1 MKKLLFV
8 PLAAM
13 ILLSACRRDEDPEPD
28 PGPTDGPADTS
39 TVSFDLALVPYDSLS
54 KYHFFQGP
62 LAQFQPSNGVI
73 PFAPINALF
82 SDYAHKKRFLW
93 MPPGAGAVYESDS
106 SSFIFPD
113 GAVMIKTFS
122 YDHVQPD
129 DSHRILETRMLF
141 KRNGVWEFANYVWNA
156 EQTEAV
162 YDMTGHYVP
171 LSFTDDAGHPHD
183 VIYRIPTET
192 ECFTCHKKA
201 GQISTPIGPKPQ
213 NLNSTFAYADGSM
226 NQLDKWTALGYLEG
240 GLPGSINTVTDW
252 TDPSQPLN
260 ERVRGYVD
268 ANCSH
273 CHTDGRYC
281 DYRPMRFA
289 WAESSDPAM
298 LGVCVEPHDPLLPIH
313 SHIVK
318 PGNLEKSLLY
328 YRVNS
333 DLDGIRM
340 PLLGRTLIHEEG
352 RQLIA
357 DWINSLTQTCN

>member
-1 MKKLLFV
+1 MKKSLVV
-8 PLAAM
+8 PLA
-13 ILLSACRRDEDPEPD
+13 ILLVLLSCRKDDPD
-28 PGPTDGPADTS
+28 PVTDPSGPTGETS
-39 TVSFDLALVPYDSLS
+39 PVSFDLGQVPYDSLS

-62 LAQFQPSNGVI
+62 LADFNPSIGVV

-82 SDYAHKKRFLW
+82 SDYAHKSRFLW
-93 MPPGAGAVYESDS
+93 MPQGAGATYETDS
-106 SSFIFPD
+106 SALIFPN

-122 YDHVQPD
+122 YEHVQPGD
-129 DSHRILETRMLF
+129 QRRILETRMIF
-141 KRNGVWEFANYVWNA
+141 KRDGVWEFADYVWNE

-171 LSFTDDAGHPHD
+171 LSFTDDAGTPHD
-183 VIYRIPTET
+183 VIYRIPTVT
-192 ECFTCHKKA
+192 ECLTCHKKG
-201 GQISTPIGPKPQ
+201 GQTSTPIGPKPQ
-213 NLNSTFAYADGSM
+213 NLNSTYAYADGPM
-226 NQLDKWTALGYLEG
+226 NQLDKWTAMGYVEG
-240 GLPGSINTVTDW
+240 GLPTDINTVTDW
-252 TDPSQPLN
+252 SDSSQPLN

-273 CHTDGRYC
+273 CHSDGRYC
-281 DYRPMRFA
+281 DYRPMRFN
-289 WAESSDPAM
+289 WTQTIDPAM

-333 DLDGIRM
+333 DIDGIRM

-352 RQLIA
+352 QQLIA